1 MKLQGWI
8 QQFQP
13 MKHYVIA
20 TAFVFLIGVFLGYT
34 DSSAFEKLIH
44 VQLEQMQGI
53 ADEIKQADHQQWEL
67 FLRIILNNLL
77 ASGVVILFGLFF
89 GLVPL
94 YFLVSNG
101 MLLGY
106 IAANRS
112 EGETMFHIL
121 VGLLPHGIFEIPA
134 IILAS
139 AVGLRLGFIMLESF
153 GSLFNLERR
162 KRYQMKLL
170 AFIKLLIPML
180 ALITGLMLLAAIIE
194 STVTYTLMKYI

>member
-44 VQLEQMQGI
+44 AQLEQMQGI

-121 VGLLPHGIFEIPA
+121 MGLLPHGIFEIPA